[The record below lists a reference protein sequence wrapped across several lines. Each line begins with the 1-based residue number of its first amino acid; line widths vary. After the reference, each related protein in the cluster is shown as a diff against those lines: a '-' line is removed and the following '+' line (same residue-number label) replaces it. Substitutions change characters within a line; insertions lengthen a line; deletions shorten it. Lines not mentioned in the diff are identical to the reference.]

1 MSTARKMALLC
12 ARLARIVCTNPRGLS
27 HVVGTAL
34 SVSADVADRSAD
46 LLRLPRVGVEDLL
59 PEGPTDEHIR
69 LAVVPKTN
77 ASISLLEAL
86 ALALLL
92 RKARAENVFEFGT
105 YKGVSITQLALNVPA
120 QGRIYTLD
128 LPDESGESLYPIPSP
143 KDAVLV
149 RESVKGSLVPPDLRE
164 RIQFL
169 REDSA
174 RFDETPLRGTIDFV
188 FVDGAHN
195 LEYVRNDSEKG
206 WRMLRPGG
214 IIAWHDCCPQDPD
227 VVRYL
232 LQCPFRPTRI
242 TSTSLAFAVK
252 A

>member
-1 MSTARKMALLC
+1 MSTAKKVALLC
-12 ARLARIVCTNPRGLS
+12 ARLARIAFTNPGGLS
-27 HVVGTAL
+27 HVLGTAL
-34 SVSADVADRSAD
+34 SVSADVTDRSAD
-46 LLRLPRVGVEDLL
+46 LLRLPRVAVEDLL
-59 PEGPTDEHIR
+59 PEEPTGERIR

-77 ASISLLEAL
+77 ASVSLLETL
-86 ALALLL
+86 ALVLLM
-92 RKARAENVFEFGT
+92 RQARAESIFEFGT

-120 QGRIYTLD
+120 HGRIYTLD
-128 LPDESGESLYPIPSP
+128 LPDDPGESLYPIPIA
-143 KDAVLV
+143 KDAVLA
-149 RESVKGSLVPPDLRE
+149 REPVKGSLVPADLRE

-169 REDSA
+169 RQDSA
-174 RFDETPLRGTIDFV
+174 KFDETPFRGAIDFV

-214 IIAWHDCCPQDPD
+214 IIAWHDCCSQDPD

-232 LQCPFRPTRI
+232 LNCPFKPTRI

-252 A
+252 T